1 MLGGGSFGHFAMQE
15 LTRLPGVA
23 LVAMAETRR
32 EASQALARRLGIP
45 LLRSARELVARED
58 VDWVYVATPPFL
70 HREHVTAGLA
80 AGKHVLCE
88 KPLALDL
95 ESADEMLR
103 LAADKNVLL
112 TTNLMQRYGAFFEP
126 VRSIVQQGLL
136 GTFLQGSFENY
147 ASDEGLDPGH
157 WFWDREKSGGIFVEH
172 GVHFFDLLAGWFGEG
187 RVVAAQRGVRGGSG
201 VEDQV
206 NCTVR
211 YPGGGL
217 VTFYHGFTQ
226 QGSQERQA
234 LRLGFERGD
243 LLLEDWIPT
252 SLRLRGIVDST
263 GANLLRTLLPGA
275 RIEVRERYTGEAA
288 RKIIRH
294 RPFEASERL
303 EIIAAGAS
311 KSERYAQAL
320 RALFS
325 DQIRHL
331 REPGYTPRLTAEN
344 GRASL
349 ALAVEASRLAAEQSA
364 EV

>member
-1 MLGGGSFGHFAMQE
+1 MLGGGAFGHFAVQE

-45 LLRSARELVARED
+45 LLRGAGELVKMDD

-70 HREHVTAGLA
+70 HREHVTAALA

-88 KPLALDL
+88 KPLAIDL

-103 LAADKNVLL
+103 LAASKGLLL

-126 VRSIVQQGLL
+126 VRSIVQQDLL

-147 ASDEGLDPGH
+147 ASDEGLHPDH
-157 WFWDREKSGGIFVEH
+157 WFWDPAKSGGIFIEH
-172 GVHFFDLLAGWFGEG
+172 GVHFFDMLAGWFGAG
-187 RVVAAQRGVRGGSG
+187 RVVAAQRSVRAGTGVQ
-201 VEDQV
+201 DQV

-211 YPGGGL
+211 YEGGGL

-226 QGSQERQA
+226 PSILERQA
-234 LRLGFERGD
+234 LRLSFERGD
-243 LLLEDWIPT
+243 LLLEEWIPT
-252 SLRLRGIVDST
+252 SLRLHGIVDEK
-263 GANLLRTLLPGA
+263 GADSIRALLPGA
-275 RIEVRERYTGEAA
+275 SIEVRERYTGDAA

-294 RPFEASERL
+294 RAFQASQR
-303 EIIAAGAS
+303 IAVVS
-311 KSERYAQAL
+311 SSQPKDERYAQAL

-325 DQIRHL
+325 DQVRRL
-331 REPGYTPRLTAEN
+331 REPEYVPRLTGEN

-349 ALAVEASRLAAEQSA
+349 ALAVEATRLAAAESA
-364 EV
+364 LM

>member
-1 MLGGGSFGHFAMQE
+1 MLGGGAFGHFAVQE

-45 LLRSARELVARED
+45 LVRSAGDLVKMDE

-70 HREHVTAGLA
+70 HREHVTAALA

-95 ESADEMLR
+95 SSADEMLR
-103 LAADKNVLL
+103 LAASKRRLL

-136 GTFLQGSFENY
+136 GAFLQGSFENY
-147 ASDEGLDPGH
+147 ASDEGLHPDH
-157 WFWDREKSGGIFVEH
+157 WFWDPAKSGGIFVEH
-172 GVHFFDLLAGWFGEG
+172 GVHFFDMLAGWFGEG
-187 RVVAAQRGVRGGSG
+187 QVLAAQRSVRAGTG

-206 NCTVR
+206 SCTVR

-226 QGSQERQA
+226 PSALERQA
-234 LRLGFERGD
+234 LRLSFERGD
-243 LLLEDWIPT
+243 LLLQEWIPT
-252 SLRLRGIVDST
+252 SLRLHGIVDDKAAESV
-263 GANLLRTLLPGA
+263 RSLLPGA
-275 RIEVRERYTGEAA
+275 SIEVRERYSGDAA

-294 RPFEASERL
+294 RPFQASQRIAVVASGQSKD
-303 EIIAAGAS
+303 EI
-311 KSERYAQAL
+311 YAQAL
-320 RALFS
+320 RGLFS
-325 DQIRHL
+325 DQVRRL
-331 REPGYTPRLTAEN
+331 RDPGHVSRLTEAN

-349 ALAVEASRLAAEQSA
+349 ALAVEATRLAAGQSA
-364 EV
+364 LV